1 MNFKN
6 TTFQKAISCL
16 LIVCV
21 LSPAFVVFALPKKA
35 QAILPVIDA
44 ATQIQLGIANGLLG
58 TVAGNQ
64 IKDGVKTVKDI
75 IKAILIELLKAIAR
89 KLIDKMTQATINWIN
104 SGFRGKPLFI
114 ENPKSFFEDIVKT
127 EIKGFVGDIGYDKI
141 KFPFGKDY
149 ALSLI
154 EQTKSTFEQNS
165 AYSLSKMY
173 SASELEYQKNNFSA
187 GGFNRLLMNTQLPQ
201 NNFLGFGMMADGE
214 LTERLTGPQSPVQ
227 KVKDKVSQ
235 GLGFLSQEKCKSNAN
250 WNPDKLKDGPII
262 RAFSP
267 SPLPDKPPGSPPYTP
282 AEISAWNAEQE
293 TLWNREKK
301 ATEDSWKASYGCK
314 EGPATVT
321 PGSAISGQIMTALG
335 SKQRQGELGA
345 ALGNGLS
352 AIFDALINKLFSL
365 GLTALSKALTA
376 EDDPANT
383 SINDF
388 NYYGSATTSGST
400 GGGTGGS
407 TGGTSGGGYLGNPP
421 TVDPEPKMIINVNI
435 VNDNGGILGQSQTE
449 VYVDGS
455 IAVIGVARTYANG
468 AHSLSTNS
476 PTDYSVTFGGDCAS
490 DGSITLE
497 LGSMKTCMV
506 TFDDITGTTGGGGT
520 GGGGVGLPST
530 PRLTVNKIVINDN
543 GGTLQ
548 ANDVH
553 LYVDGGLRFN
563 GIEYPYSGGTHIV
576 SEDSV
581 PGYTGTIGG
590 DCAPDGSV
598 LLVRNDVKMCTITND
613 DN

>member
-6 TTFQKAISCL
+6 ATFQKVISCL
-16 LIVCV
+16 LVVCI

-35 QAILPVIDA
+35 QAIIPVADVA
-44 ATQIQLGIANGLLG
+44 NLAQLTII
-58 TVAGNQ
+58 AGNQ

-89 KLIDKMTQATINWIN
+89 KLIDKMTQATVNWIN

-114 ENPKSFFEDIVKT
+114 ENPESFFGDIVKT

-154 EQTKSTFEQNS
+154 EQTKSTFEQNA
-165 AYSLSKMY
+165 AYSLSNMY
-173 SASELEYQKNNFSA
+173 TASELEYQKNNLSA
-187 GGFNRLLMNTQLPQ
+187 GGWNGFLINTQYPQ
-201 NNFLGFGMMADGE
+201 NNLLGFNILANREIG
-214 LTERLTGPQSPVQ
+214 ERLTGPQSPVQ

-250 WNPDKLKDGPII
+250 WNPDKLRDGPII

-267 SPLPDKPPGSPPYTP
+267 SPLPDKPPGSDPYTP

-293 TLWNREKK
+293 ALWNREKK
-301 ATEDSWKASYGCK
+301 STEDNWKESYGCK

-388 NYYGSATTSGST
+388 NYYGSATTGGTT
-400 GGGTGGS
+400 GGGTGG
-407 TGGTSGGGYLGNPP
+407 TGGSTGGGYLGNPP
-421 TVDPEPKMIINVNI
+421 TVDPEPKMIVNVNI
-435 VNDNGGILGQSQTE
+435 VNDNGGILGQSGTE

-455 IAVIGVARTYANG
+455 VAVIGVARTYANG

-506 TFDDITGTTGGGGT
+506 TFDDITGVIIGGGG
-520 GGGGVGLPST
+520 GGGLPST

-548 ANDVH
+548 ADDVH

-590 DCAPDGSV
+590 DCAPDGSIT
-598 LLVRNDVKMCTITND
+598 LVRNDVKVCTIIND